1 MNSKYKRSFHDWSA
15 EEKLDF
21 YWLLAFIVFL
31 LAATFGCRSV
41 KPTPSVYTTT
51 DTITIIRPDTVTIA
65 PVTISTELDFVRIC
79 DSLARQ
85 RPVEIVRPLR
95 SGGKITVKVDS
106 SGRGEVICETD
117 SLKRVIGRLEQR
129 IRNNRVETIIKTI
142 DAPETNAQA
151 IYRWTFWLIIAALT
165 GYAGYRFRKVL

>member
-1 MNSKYKRSFHDWSA
+1 MKKRTLINILFIISLYLIIWWS
-15 EEKLDF
+15 L
-21 YWLLAFIVFL
+21 
-31 LAATFGCRSV
+31 GCRSV

-65 PVTISTELDFVRIC
+65 PVTISSEFDFARIC

-85 RPVEIVRPLR
+85 RPVEIIRPLR

-129 IRNNRVETIIKTI
+129 IRNNRVETIIKTV
-142 DAPETNAQA
+142 DAPETHAQA
-151 IYRWTFWLIIAALT
+151 FYRWTFWLLILVISGWFGTKALLK
-165 GYAGYRFRKVL
+165 RFPIV